1 MPPSVNLIH
10 YRHPYSLTLLL
21 RHDEQ
26 NMNYK
31 DFNNILIRCYLF
43 LSTASNIPEQRA
55 GGPRAGGVGRAG
67 RLVSPAA
74 RTGAPLL

>member
-1 MPPSVNLIH
+1 MPLSDISIN
-10 YRHPYSLTLLL
+10 YRCPYSLTLL
-21 RHDEQ
+21 RYDEQ